1 MKWMLTVLL
10 CSILAGCT
18 KTLYVPVESVR
29 TEYVDKLQ
37 RDSIYVY
44 EKDSMYIKGDTVF
57 RDRWQYK
64 YKDKIIHDSVFIQD
78 TIRVPYPVEVIVKV
92 NELHWWQESLMWA
105 GVVAIIILL
114 VMLWSQIKK

>member
-1 MKWMLTVLL
+1 MLV
-10 CSILAGCT
+10 GCT

-57 RDRWQYK
+57 RDRWRYK
-64 YKDKIIHDSVFIQD
+64 YKYKYKYKNKLIHDSIFIQD

-105 GVVAIIILL
+105 GVVAIFSFIVVCL
-114 VMLWSQIKK
+114 VKINK